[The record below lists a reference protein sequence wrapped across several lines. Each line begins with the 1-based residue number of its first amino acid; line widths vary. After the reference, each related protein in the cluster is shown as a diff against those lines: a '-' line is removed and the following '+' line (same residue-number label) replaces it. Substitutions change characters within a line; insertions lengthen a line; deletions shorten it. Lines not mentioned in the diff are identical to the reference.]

1 VAVYRVRRERGLIGV
16 KVALAPE
23 QRTVPATAVPAGVA
37 TPGPGTVTVRVK
49 LEAVMVAQFIASLK
63 FAVST

>member
-1 VAVYRVRRERGLIGV
+1 MVLAARGLPGV

-23 QRTVPATAVPAGVA
+23 QATVPV
-37 TPGPGTVTVRVK
+37 TPPERVK
-49 LEAVMVAQFIASLK
+49 VDVVIVAQFIASLK